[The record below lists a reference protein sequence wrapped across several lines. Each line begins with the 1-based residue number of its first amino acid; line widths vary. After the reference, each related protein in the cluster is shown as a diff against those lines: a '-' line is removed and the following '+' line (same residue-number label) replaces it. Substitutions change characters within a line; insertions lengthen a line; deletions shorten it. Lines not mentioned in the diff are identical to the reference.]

1 MTQTITLIAL
11 LLLMALMGVYNG
23 QFISWERATF
33 NKKAKWSKAWH
44 RTGFIIRFLIFL
56 VAYLNLGIGW
66 ALASGVIA
74 WPVYNMIIAR
84 YMGMPLLYIGE
95 TAFFDR
101 AVPAWITYALYT
113 IILAASIALIIV

>member
-66 ALASGVIA
+66 ALASGVLA
-74 WPVYNMIIAR
+74 WPIYNMIIAR
-84 YMGMPLLYIGE
+84 YMGMSTFYIGA
-95 TAFFDR
+95 TSFLDR
-101 AVPAWITYALYT
+101 AISPWVTYALYT
-113 IILAASIALIIV
+113 ILLAFTLVFIIK